1 MKNITF
7 GKPSI
12 TNKELSSVISVL
24 KSTWLGTGPVTK
36 KFENNFR
43 KYKKTNY
50 AISVNSCTSALY
62 LSLKLLNIKKG
73 DEVITTSLTFCST
86 VNSII
91 HAGATPVLVDIDKDT
106 LNINYKEIQKKI
118 NRKTKAIIAVHFAG
132 MPCDMDKILK
142 ITNQY
147 KINLIED
154 CAHAI
159 ESKYKGKKIGNFGT
173 TGCFSFYVNK
183 NICTAE
189 GGMIITKNKKF
200 NDKLLSLRLHGMTK
214 DAWKRYLPRNS
225 IKDKSYYYD
234 VTNPGYKMNLS
245 DLQSSLGLVQLGR
258 VQEMWLKR
266 KELYK
271 IYEEKLKNLPLNFQ
285 KTPKYKFKHA
295 YHLFIIILDKN
306 KTKKTRDE
314 LVQFLKKNKIGFGIH
329 YRSIS
334 DLSFYKKKYKL
345 NSKDFPE
352 SHNVG
357 TNSITL
363 PLYPDLKYNEINKI
377 CRCLRSFF
385 KD

>member
-132 MPCDMDKILK
+132 IPCDMDKILK

-159 ESKYKGKKIGNFGT
+159 ESEYKGKKIGNFGT
-173 TGCFSFYVNK
+173 TGCFSF
-183 NICTAE
+183 
-189 GGMIITKNKKF
+189 
-200 NDKLLSLRLHGMTK
+200 
-214 DAWKRYLPRNS
+214 
-225 IKDKSYYYD
+225 
-234 VTNPGYKMNLS
+234 
-245 DLQSSLGLVQLGR
+245 
-258 VQEMWLKR
+258 
-266 KELYK
+266 
-271 IYEEKLKNLPLNFQ
+271 
-285 KTPKYKFKHA
+285 
-295 YHLFIIILDKN
+295 
-306 KTKKTRDE
+306 
-314 LVQFLKKNKIGFGIH
+314 
-329 YRSIS
+329 
-334 DLSFYKKKYKL
+334 
-345 NSKDFPE
+345 
-352 SHNVG
+352 
-357 TNSITL
+357 
-363 PLYPDLKYNEINKI
+363 
-377 CRCLRSFF
+377 
-385 KD
+385 